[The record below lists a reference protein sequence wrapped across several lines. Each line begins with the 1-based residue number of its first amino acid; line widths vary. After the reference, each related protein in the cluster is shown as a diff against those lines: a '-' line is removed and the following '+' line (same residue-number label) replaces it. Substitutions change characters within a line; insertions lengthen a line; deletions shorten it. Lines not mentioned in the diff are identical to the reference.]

1 MDVSDPGLIFITK
14 VFLMSNK
21 YLGYFPFTR
30 NAKWNISPDGG
41 YRQAAR
47 EAPPTTRLT
56 GLGSGSASGNGQPR
70 RSLAPTSHY
79 GSAPCGVASAHRE
92 SFRSKI

>member
-1 MDVSDPGLIFITK
+1 MLSE
-14 VFLMSNK
+14 
-21 YLGYFPFTR
+21 
-30 NAKWNISPDGG
+30 ISA
-41 YRQAAR
+41 RMAAIVQAAR

-70 RSLAPTSHY
+70 RILAPTSHY

-92 SFRSKI
+92 SLSVQNLTLRVNGKCPKY

>member
-1 MDVSDPGLIFITK
+1 
-14 VFLMSNK
+14 MSNK

-47 EAPPTTRLT
+47 EAPPTNRPAPYGPRLT